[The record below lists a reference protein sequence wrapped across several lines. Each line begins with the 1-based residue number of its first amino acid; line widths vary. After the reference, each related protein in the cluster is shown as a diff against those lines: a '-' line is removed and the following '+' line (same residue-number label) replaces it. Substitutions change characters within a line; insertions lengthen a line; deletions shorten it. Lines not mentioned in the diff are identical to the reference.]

1 MTSKARLEER
11 HASAVLVL
19 AHCAEMLEK
28 TTRTAIHSEN
38 TGHTSL
44 VGEVAAVRRALRAL
58 RRRATIV
65 RDRLNDRIKSE
76 C

>member
-1 MTSKARLEER
+1 MFAIADRVALD
-11 HASAVLVL
+11 
-19 AHCAEMLEK
+19 AE
-28 TTRTAIHSEN
+28 I